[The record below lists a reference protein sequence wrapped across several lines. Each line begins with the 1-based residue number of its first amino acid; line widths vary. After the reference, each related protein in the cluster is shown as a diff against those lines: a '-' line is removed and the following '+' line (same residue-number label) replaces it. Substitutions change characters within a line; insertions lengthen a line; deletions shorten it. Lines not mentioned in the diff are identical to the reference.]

1 MIIIFELVE
10 NETEL
15 KRLKDEL
22 KTAKDDHRQKE
33 NKWMA
38 NQTKVQEKI
47 RSLELRNRQLADDLD
62 KARAEEQHLRR
73 RLNAS
78 LRPGAMVSSFCRR

>member
-1 MIIIFELVE
+1 MKE
-10 NETEL
+10 EL
-15 KRLKDEL
+15 KQAREE
-22 KTAKDDHRQKE
+22 HRQKE

-47 RSLELRNRQLADDLD
+47 RSLELRNRELTESLE
-62 KARAEEQHLRR
+62 KVRTEEQNLRR

-78 LRPGAMVSSFCRR
+78 LRPGALVSS

>member
-1 MIIIFELVE
+1 MKE
-10 NETEL
+10 EL
-15 KRLKDEL
+15 KQAREE
-22 KTAKDDHRQKE
+22 HRQKE

-47 RSLELRNRQLADDLD
+47 RSLELRNRELTERLE
-62 KARAEEQHLRR
+62 KVRTEEQNLRR

-78 LRPGAMVSSFCRR
+78 LRPGALVSS

>member
-1 MIIIFELVE
+1 MKE
-10 NETEL
+10 EL
-15 KRLKDEL
+15 KQAREE
-22 KTAKDDHRQKE
+22 HRQKE

-47 RSLELRNRQLADDLD
+47 RSLELRNRELTESPE
-62 KARAEEQHLRR
+62 KVRTEEQNLRR

-78 LRPGAMVSSFCRR
+78 LRPGALVSS